1 MRQAPRNSK
10 FFDSLAIASASGSTI
25 IAASETVGCSHSI
38 AYSIS
43 RTDAFKSKVLEIRAE
58 ALQSAIGILTEATT
72 AAART
77 LVELLSDDDPKIRLA
92 AAGKLFGSIGPLTET
107 HELRREITELRELL
121 GKGSQ
126 QAAA

>member
-1 MRQAPRNSK
+1 MKPPPLSSK
-10 FFDSLAIASASGSTI
+10 YFDALAIASACGSTI
-25 IAASETVGCSHSI
+25 RAASEQVGCSTNLG
-38 AYSIS
+38 YTLS
-43 RTDAFKSKVLEIRAE
+43 RTDAFKTRVQELRAE
-58 ALQSAIGILTEATT
+58 SLAASIGILTEATT
-72 AAART
+72 AAARV

-107 HELRREITELRELL
+107 HELRREITDLREML